1 MTDATQQP
9 GATAPVNNF
18 VGSATG
24 QRLDGGGGGA
34 EATPSPSPAAPAAT
48 PEPKPTPAAPAAPA
62 AGRRPMTSD
71 LPAEALAERLARE
84 RKAERDRV
92 LKELGIEDPEKH
104 KAEREELSK
113 LRTEREKAERA
124 KLSREQALQADLA
137 KERQQR
143 EAIEAQ
149 LREVQT
155 SRVYDRQEASI
166 QSIAGRH
173 ITPAR
178 YRYAR
183 ADFIEYVGSLP
194 KAQVAK
200 LTEREIDRWF
210 AKFAKDNPDFA
221 LTKPEPAAPAAPAP
235 EPARPEPVK
244 RPVNAA
250 ATKSAA
256 AKPAPPP
263 APATPDPSTIDGKT
277 FRPGQP
283 NSMTKQEVRQAM
295 KRLGYR
301 GW

>member
-9 GATAPVNNF
+9 GATAPTNNF

-24 QRLDGGGGGA
+24 QRLDGGGGG
-34 EATPSPSPAAPAAT
+34 EATPSPSPAAAPAA

-71 LPAEALAERLARE
+71 LPAEALADRLARE
-84 RKAERDRV
+84 RKAERERT
-92 LKELGIEDPEKH
+92 LKELGIEDPDKH
-104 KAEREELSK
+104 KAEREELAR

-137 KERQQR
+137 RERQQR

-155 SRVYDRQEASI
+155 SRVYERQESSI

-173 ITPAR
+173 VASNR

-183 ADFIEYVGSLP
+183 ADFIEYVGTLP
-194 KAQVAK
+194 KSQVAK
-200 LTEREIDRWF
+200 LTERDIDRWF

-221 LTKPEPAAPAAPAP
+221 ATKPEPAAAAPAP
-235 EPARPEPVK
+235 EPAKPEPVK

-250 ATKSAA
+250 ATKPAA

-283 NSMTKQEVRQAM
+283 NSMTKQEARQAM